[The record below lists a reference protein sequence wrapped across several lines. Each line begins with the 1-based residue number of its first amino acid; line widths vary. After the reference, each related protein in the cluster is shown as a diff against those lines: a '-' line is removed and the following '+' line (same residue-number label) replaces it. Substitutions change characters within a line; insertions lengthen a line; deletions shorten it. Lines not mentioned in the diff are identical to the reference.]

1 MKKLGIL
8 LLFLPVIASAQF
20 SFNEKISVRFN
31 GALNETAN
39 GTSYNV
45 TAPNQL
51 FYVGSE
57 EFFGPR
63 DAFTVST
70 ARLSYRIRES
80 STPGVGTFT
89 QLIPSDRT
97 GSGDIWLYRGVNG
110 NGCNCPIN
118 LDLYAAAPGNGT
130 FTLEAFLSIQ
140 KTPSGD
146 TFMGATQSIV
156 FTVTGKDAQPVTL
169 VSFKVQQESTTVAL
183 TWTTA
188 LEQNNS
194 HFDVERS
201 TDLISWQRVT
211 TVEGSG
217 TTAEQRTYTA
227 HDQSP
232 LRGTSYY
239 RLKQVDSDGKTTTFR
254 PQSVTMDVNPTI
266 TLQPTITDRDLLV
279 TGVNSDVQLSIYDL
293 KGVLQQHYSLQAATT
308 LDLSA
313 LRSGMYIIRT
323 SDETNTRSQR
333 ILVQH

>member
-1 MKKLGIL
+1 MKKLCIL

-20 SFNEKISVRFN
+20 SFNERISVRFN
-31 GALNETAN
+31 GVLNEAAN
-39 GTSYNV
+39 GTSYDI

-63 DAFTVST
+63 DAFTLST

-89 QLIPSDRT
+89 QLIPSERT
-97 GSGDIWLYRGVNG
+97 GSDNIWLYRGVNG
-110 NGCNCPIN
+110 NSCNCPID
-118 LDLYAAAPGNGT
+118 LDLYTAAPGNGT
-130 FTLEAFLSIQ
+130 FTLEAFLSLQ
-140 KTPSGD
+140 KTPGGEV
-146 TFMGATQSIV
+146 FMGATQSIV
-156 FTVTGKDAQPVTL
+156 FTVTGKEAQPVTL
-169 VSFKVQQESTTVAL
+169 VSFKAQKENTTVAL

-201 TDLISWQRVT
+201 RDLINWQRVT

-217 TTAEQRTYTA
+217 TTTEQRTYTA

-239 RLKQVDSDGKTTTFR
+239 RLKQVDSDGKTTAFR
-254 PQSVTMDVNPTI
+254 PQSVTIDVNPTI
-266 TLQPTITDRDLLV
+266 TIQPTITDRYLLV
-279 TGVNSDVQLSIYDL
+279 TGIDSDVQLSIYDL

-313 LRSGMYIIRT
+313 LRSGMYIVRT
-323 SDETNTRSQR
+323 TDETSTHSQR